1 MIAFIH
7 YYKGGGMT
15 PIEEEIYK
23 ILNYVKFLVL
33 AIIVYIFVL
42 TVSELIFT
50 IENIGDDAVGYHHKP
65 VTQERRI

>member
-1 MIAFIH
+1 
-7 YYKGGGMT
+7 MT

-50 IENIGDDAVGYHHKP
+50 IENLGDNAVGYHKP
-65 VTQERRI
+65 VTQENRI

>member
-1 MIAFIH
+1 
-7 YYKGGGMT
+7 MT

-33 AIIVYIFVL
+33 AIIVYLFVL

-50 IENIGDDAVGYHHKP
+50 IENMGDGAVGYHKP
-65 VTQERRI
+65 ITQERRI